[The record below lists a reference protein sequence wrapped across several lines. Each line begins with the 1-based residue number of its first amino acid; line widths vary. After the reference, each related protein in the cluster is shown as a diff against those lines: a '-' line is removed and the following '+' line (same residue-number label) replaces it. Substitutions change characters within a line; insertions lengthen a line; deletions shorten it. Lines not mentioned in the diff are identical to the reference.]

1 MVHIRQT
8 VVPVGTPPAL
18 AYREE
23 QKQKPNIILKAIHTK
38 RTQFKYN
45 ILGNCGFVFIWYIV
59 FNITKVLQ
67 NIPKSL
73 KTEGQNCSVCGL
85 FNE

>member
-8 VVPVGTPPAL
+8 VVPVGIPAAL

-38 RTQFKYN
+38 RTNFKH
-45 ILGNCGFVFIWYIV
+45 ILGNCSFVFR
-59 FNITKVLQ
+59 
-67 NIPKSL
+67 
-73 KTEGQNCSVCGL
+73 
-85 FNE
+85 